1 MEVVVYGM
9 ELTEQQKRFA
19 DEYIKSGNATQ
30 AYLIAYPSVTKEST
44 ASSNASRT
52 LRIAKVKAY
61 IDSILSKENLNNILS
76 QQEALELL
84 KQMAFGEITEKQAV
98 FVGEGVQE
106 LVDVPAPAN
115 VRLRAIESML
125 KRYDV
130 AGRDGLLNRK
140 LELEIQKLEQE
151 LTQEQTTEDK
161 LSHLMESVDK
171 LAGEKE

>member
-1 MEVVVYGM
+1 MK
-9 ELTEQQKRFA
+9 LTQKQKKFA
-19 DEYIKSGNATQ
+19 DEYIKSGNITHSAIR
-30 AYLIAYPSVTKEST
+30 AGYSEKSAVSVGHE
-44 ASSNASRT
+44 T
-52 LRIAKVKAY
+52 LRNPKVKAY

-98 FVGEGVQE
+98 FVGDGIQE
-106 LVDVPAPAN
+106 LVDVPTPAN

-151 LTQEQTTEDK
+151 LTQEQSTEDK

-171 LAGEKE
+171 LAGENE